1 MEDVGAGARL
11 KTWLACSGLS
21 FSYLSVNSCLDFTL
35 FLISYHFWFHIILQ
49 TLQTQRAE
57 QSSTFH
63 VKHICSSLMI
73 IYISSSL
80 LVIIYT
86 LAFQERK
93 DSRVPPK
100 HGFFGSQPI
109 RQNALRRKIL
119 TETSYSSVHEFQDT
133 FKIIQI
139 ISINC

>member
-1 MEDVGAGARL
+1 MYKYCEKKRKKKQIIMTIKKVMWRMLEQVPDSRL
-11 KTWLACSGLS
+11 GLLAQVSLVHICQ
-21 FSYLSVNSCLDFTL
+21 NSCV
-35 FLISYHFWFHIILQ
+35 LISHHFLFHIILQ

-63 VKHICSSLMI
+63 VKLICSSLMI

-100 HGFFGSQPI
+100 HHFVGSQPI
-109 RQNALRRKIL
+109 RQNALRRKIFPQK
-119 TETSYSSVHEFQDT
+119 S
-133 FKIIQI
+133 
-139 ISINC
+139 